1 MPTWKNA
8 SGPLPYPVTNDYL
21 FRVLLQKSEAV
32 LRSLICSVF
41 EISETDITSIHITN
55 PIILGEAIDEKDYIL
70 DVNVLLNNKISVNFE
85 MQVINY
91 GDWPERSLQYL
102 CRNFDFLNKGEDY
115 INSRTAI
122 HIGIL
127 DFQLFEETEP
137 EFFSSYKLMNT
148 KSHRVYSDK
157 LQLFTLALPFIDH
170 ATETDKQFHRDMWGY
185 FFKAETWEDLKIMEN
200 NYPIIGEAAS
210 IVYNAVNDKAIRDRI
225 EARADYERRQRTLQ
239 RQITSQKEIIAS
251 QKEEINSQKEEIA
264 SQKEKL
270 ASQKEELASQKEK
283 LASQKEE
290 LASQKEELA
299 SQEGEISVLQEQ
311 ISDRDKI
318 IAELKNQIKI
328 LQS

>member
-1 MPTWKNA
+1 
-8 SGPLPYPVTNDYL
+8 
-21 FRVLLQKSEAV
+21 
-32 LRSLICSVF
+32 
-41 EISETDITSIHITN
+41 
-55 PIILGEAIDEKDYIL
+55 
-70 DVNVLLNNKISVNFE
+70 

-127 DFQLFEETEP
+127 DFLLFEETEP
-137 EFFSSYKLMNT
+137 EFFASYKLMNV

-251 QKEEINSQKEEIA
+251 QKEE
-264 SQKEKL
+264 
-270 ASQKEELASQKEK
+270 
-283 LASQKEE
+283 
-290 LASQKEELA
+290 LA

-311 ISDRDKI
+311 LSDRDKI

>member
-70 DVNVLLNNKISVNFE
+70 DVNVLLNNNISVNFE

-157 LQLFTLALPFIDH
+157 LQLFTLSLPFIDH

-264 SQKEKL
+264 SQTEK
-270 ASQKEELASQKEK
+270 
-283 LASQKEE
+283 

-299 SQEGEISVLQEQ
+299 SQEGEISVLQKQ
-311 ISDRDKI
+311 LSDRDKI

>member
-137 EFFSSYKLMNT
+137 EFFSSYKLMNV

-157 LQLFTLALPFIDH
+157 LQLFTLSLPFIDH

-270 ASQKEELASQKEK
+270 ASQKEELASQ
-283 LASQKEE
+283 
-290 LASQKEELA
+290 
-299 SQEGEISVLQEQ
+299 EGEISVLQEQ
-311 ISDRDKI
+311 LSDRDKI